1 MAGDPL
7 LDLSFLSAPVEFRS
21 ESPKTQL
28 MPDTRLTLQSECK
41 ATIIPAGDEVVLP
54 AGAEIELV
62 QNLGGSLT
70 VQRQGI
76 LYRID
81 QSEMHHIDPDQLQ
94 PLVQGSSTETS
105 RTSGDFSE
113 ELLWDAL
120 KTCFDPEIPINI
132 VDLGLIYDLTCKKAE
147 SGKQDVSV
155 KMTLTAQGC
164 GMGPV
169 IAQDAQRK
177 LEAIDAVESAVVEI
191 VWDPPWTP
199 HMISPE
205 GRMKLGIT

>member
-1 MAGDPL
+1 
-7 LDLSFLSAPVEFRS
+7 
-21 ESPKTQL
+21 
-28 MPDTRLTLQSECK
+28 MPDTLLTLDSECK

-54 AGAEIELV
+54 ANTQVELV

-81 QSEMHHIDPDQLQ
+81 QSETNHIDPEQLKPLKPEAANQ
-94 PLVQGSSTETS
+94 PQNNE
-105 RTSGDFSE
+105 DFSE
-113 ELLWDAL
+113 TLLWDTL

-132 VDLGLIYDLTCKKAE
+132 VDLGLIYDLTCQQTS
-147 SGKQDVSV
+147 SGKQQVSV

-164 GMGPV
+164 GMGPI

-177 LEAIDAVESAVVEI
+177 LESLDAVESASVDI

-205 GRMKLGIT
+205 GRIELGIS